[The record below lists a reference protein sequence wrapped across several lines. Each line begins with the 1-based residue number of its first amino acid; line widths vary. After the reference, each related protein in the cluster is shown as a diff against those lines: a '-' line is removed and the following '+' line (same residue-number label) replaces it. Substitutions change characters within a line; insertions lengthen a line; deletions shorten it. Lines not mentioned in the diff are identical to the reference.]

1 MNALWIGWGFSAEPS
16 PSSVRIFRPAASVTG
31 VVQERIAPPSMTTVQ
46 APHCARPQPNFGP
59 LRARLSRSTYRS
71 GVSGSTSRVWDVSL
85 TESVIMAPSSH
96 RRQWIA
102 LRPLL
107 ARACYRDA
115 SSSVQLKGASDFA
128 DVLTSGLSPMN
139 PRRLHVAPPPRVI
152 ASGGRT
158 ESLEPWT
165 R

>member
-16 PSSVRIFRPAASVTG
+16 PSSVRIFRPAASMTG

-85 TESVIMAPSSH
+85 TESVIMAGSLLSPSAVD
-96 RRQWIA
+96 RA
-102 LRPLL
+102 APLL
-107 ARACYRDA
+107 ASACYRDA
-115 SSSVQLKGASDFA
+115 SSSVQLKGASHFA
-128 DVLTSGLSPMN
+128 D
-139 PRRLHVAPPPRVI
+139 
-152 ASGGRT
+152 
-158 ESLEPWT
+158 
-165 R
+165 